1 MAKQTSK
8 TYIVM
13 TRLLTKVVR
22 DSDKTSLTYFSGKLN
37 CILTLDETI
46 DVSEEYS
53 ITLYNDYLWMLLH
66 SEAGDKH
73 IKQKERDFSVSF
85 SHSIVWMPGHYF
97 LLFQMGEVV
106 LRFELQ
112 MQENG
117 NLLESGC
124 KLCPKYGMEY
134 ILAKRISGKPYWN
147 YFNSTPGLIQWKN
160 WLIKRL
166 QQRELNTLRAE
177 HSLGMLPFCNNMLI
191 ASDTSDFVWR
201 SLLLLTRLADIKN
214 VEERIDCSDLY
225 GPREDYPY
233 NKIDDIFA
241 TERYSDKIIGLEL
254 PDLKDCQYSF
264 HNIGMLLRPGMEG
277 VLDKILSHAPTYY
290 NSVILCGTQKDIDL
304 LRDRYPELR
313 SKFPDSNC
321 FSSEPAAIEELILTF
336 FREAENAKIQLSP
349 ESVDR
354 VCRLLSRKYLDGEI
368 RNWTIS
374 DVRRYITAQ
383 VIPSYTQRAIE
394 AMQQG
399 EPLEEVVNILP
410 EDLAF

>member
-1 MAKQTSK
+1 
-8 TYIVM
+8 M

-177 HSLGMLPFCNNMLI
+177 HSLGVLPFCNNMLI
-191 ASDTSDFVWR
+191 ASETSDFVWR

-214 VEERIDCSDLY
+214 VEERIDCSNLY

-233 NKIDDIFA
+233 NKIDDIFLF
-241 TERYSDKIIGLEL
+241 I
-254 PDLKDCQYSF
+254 
-264 HNIGMLLRPGMEG
+264 
-277 VLDKILSHAPTYY
+277 
-290 NSVILCGTQKDIDL
+290 VIL
-304 LRDRYPELR
+304 
-313 SKFPDSNC
+313 
-321 FSSEPAAIEELILTF
+321 
-336 FREAENAKIQLSP
+336 
-349 ESVDR
+349 
-354 VCRLLSRKYLDGEI
+354 
-368 RNWTIS
+368 
-374 DVRRYITAQ
+374 
-383 VIPSYTQRAIE
+383 PSHRHVSY
-394 AMQQG
+394 
-399 EPLEEVVNILP
+399 
-410 EDLAF
+410 

>member
-1 MAKQTSK
+1 
-8 TYIVM
+8 M

-134 ILAKRISGKPYWN
+134 ILAKRISGN
-147 YFNSTPGLIQWKN
+147 LIGITSTPPQ
-160 WLIKRL
+160 
-166 QQRELNTLRAE
+166 
-177 HSLGMLPFCNNMLI
+177 
-191 ASDTSDFVWR
+191 D
-201 SLLLLTRLADIKN
+201 
-214 VEERIDCSDLY
+214 
-225 GPREDYPY
+225 
-233 NKIDDIFA
+233 
-241 TERYSDKIIGLEL
+241 
-254 PDLKDCQYSF
+254 
-264 HNIGMLLRPGMEG
+264 
-277 VLDKILSHAPTYY
+277 
-290 NSVILCGTQKDIDL
+290 
-304 LRDRYPELR
+304 
-313 SKFPDSNC
+313 
-321 FSSEPAAIEELILTF
+321 
-336 FREAENAKIQLSP
+336 
-349 ESVDR
+349 
-354 VCRLLSRKYLDGEI
+354 
-368 RNWTIS
+368 
-374 DVRRYITAQ
+374 
-383 VIPSYTQRAIE
+383 
-394 AMQQG
+394 
-399 EPLEEVVNILP
+399 
-410 EDLAF
+410 